1 MCDGSHCVND
11 SGEVRVVPY
20 CDNGNLILCRNCF
33 IHEMNWRRE
42 QIFLGRKFDI
52 PIWSSLALYPD

>member
-1 MCDGSHCVND
+1 MND